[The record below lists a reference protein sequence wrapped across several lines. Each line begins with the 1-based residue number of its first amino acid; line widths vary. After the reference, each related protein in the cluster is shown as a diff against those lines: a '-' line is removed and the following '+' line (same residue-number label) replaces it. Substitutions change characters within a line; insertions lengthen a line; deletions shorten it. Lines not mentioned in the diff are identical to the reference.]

1 MRIVF
6 FFCGAFFLAG
16 GAIAE
21 GILQRE
27 PAREQQPKLAP
38 QPEPARERKAG
49 LASQSES
56 APITGSVKLSWRA
69 PLTRVNGE
77 SLAMGEIDKYIVRYG
92 TVHNIKEMSAEE
104 TVEDG
109 QAMAFEIAGLGEGTW
124 YFAMRTIDT
133 NGLGSEWS
141 VSVSKSISR

>member
-1 MRIVF
+1 MSIVF
-6 FFCGAFFLAG
+6 FFCSAFFLAG

-21 GILQRE
+21 GIVQWE
-27 PAREQQPKLAP
+27 PAP
-38 QPEPARERKAG
+38 QPEPARERKPG
-49 LASQSES
+49 LASQPEP
-56 APITGSVKLSWRA
+56 APITGFVKLSWRA

-133 NGLGSEWS
+133 NGLESDWS